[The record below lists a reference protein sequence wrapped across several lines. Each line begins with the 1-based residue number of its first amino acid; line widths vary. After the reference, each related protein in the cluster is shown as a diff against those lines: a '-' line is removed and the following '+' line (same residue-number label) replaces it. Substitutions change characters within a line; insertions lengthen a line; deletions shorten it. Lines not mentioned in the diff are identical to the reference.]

1 MTFLNVNIFLGKY
14 LARKLTIFSKNKIT
28 EMVYAS
34 LIVILLCRWFETSNP
49 NRPLSK
55 TELKKIKVLL
65 LSIMLMLSILSFYV
79 LLGGLGPQVQDM
91 KIDLAVQKMLQQNT
105 APLVSCWF
113 FFVFANMSYVL
124 ASRNWHFSHKGG
136 TLDKEVAVILSLLF
150 GSLFSCVHSAWCSL
164 FIVHQ
169 KWKNNA
175 MKNQNQRWLN
185 FFLY

>member
-1 MTFLNVNIFLGKY
+1 MTFLSVNIYLGKY

-113 FFVFANMSYVL
+113 FCFCEYELCVSKSQLTFFTQRGNFRQRSSSYLIASFWVFIFLCSQCVM
-124 ASRNWHFSHKGG
+124 F
-136 TLDKEVAVILSLLF
+136 T
-150 GSLFSCVHSAWCSL
+150 VHSAP
-164 FIVHQ
+164 
-169 KWKNNA
+169 KMEK
-175 MKNQNQRWLN
+175 
-185 FFLY
+185 